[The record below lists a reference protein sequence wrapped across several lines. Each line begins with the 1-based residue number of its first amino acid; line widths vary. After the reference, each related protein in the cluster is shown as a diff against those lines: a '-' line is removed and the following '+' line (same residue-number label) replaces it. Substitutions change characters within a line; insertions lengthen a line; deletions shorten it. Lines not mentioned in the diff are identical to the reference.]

1 MTTTLNPE
9 LEGREFDPAEY
20 LDSDEARAAFLA
32 DALMDAEHPELFA
45 DALAAVARSRGN
57 VADTAQAAGMSVSG
71 LYKILGAGSDPKLS
85 TLRALLDVLG
95 VELTVRPKAAH

>member
-1 MTTTLNPE
+1 MKSE
-9 LEGREFDPAEY
+9 LQYRAFDPAEY

-32 DALMDAEHPELFA
+32 DALTDAEHPELFA

-57 VADTAQAAGMSVSG
+57 IVDTAQAAGMSASG
-71 LYKILGAGSDPKLS
+71 LYKILAAGSDPRLS

-95 VELTVRPKAAH
+95 VELTVRPKSTH

>member
-1 MTTTLNPE
+1 MTKE
-9 LEGREFDPAEY
+9 LDYRIFDPAEY
-20 LDSDEARAAFLA
+20 LDTDEARAAFLA
-32 DALMDAEHPELFA
+32 DALMDTEHPELFA

-57 VADTAQAAGMSVSG
+57 IVETAQAAGLSPSG

-95 VELTVRPKAAH
+95 VELTVRAKTTH